1 MGCSLRPWLPLAT
14 QGHTSAFISDSG
26 IISNHSRTA
35 LTGGFHYERAKKK
48 KEPLVLWDAFV
59 RSTLPTHPNHKEGGT
74 FQTTYMSVRVN
85 PADGIFQVHT
95 KHGTLDPVLNRCMV
109 LALNGIF
116 LIVLVENTHSL
127 LISSHAL
134 GSRPLALHYNFL

>member
-1 MGCSLRPWLPLAT
+1 MFSQALAPSGHSGSHFCIHFWLWNHFQPLQNCSNRGLPLWKS
-14 QGHTSAFISDSG
+14 Q
-26 IISNHSRTA
+26 
-35 LTGGFHYERAKKK
+35 EKK